1 MQIVSNRMRL
11 RGRND
16 DVPHVG
22 MKATPQLMQGL
33 GEPLD
38 YRTWLDTGFEL
49 TERHVKAD
57 GKLGFGNYK
66 VARLRRGKPPCCLAN
81 FTGRNKTFTIQ
92 DKTSCHF
99 ETPLT

>member
-1 MQIVSNRMRL
+1 
-11 RGRND
+11 
-16 DVPHVG
+16 
-22 MKATPQLMQGL
+22 MQGL
-33 GEPLD
+33 GETLD
-38 YRTWLDTGFEL
+38 YRTRLDAGIEL

-57 GKLGFGNYK
+57 GKLGFGNYQ
-66 VARLRRGKPPCCLAN
+66 VAGLWRHGKLPCCLTN